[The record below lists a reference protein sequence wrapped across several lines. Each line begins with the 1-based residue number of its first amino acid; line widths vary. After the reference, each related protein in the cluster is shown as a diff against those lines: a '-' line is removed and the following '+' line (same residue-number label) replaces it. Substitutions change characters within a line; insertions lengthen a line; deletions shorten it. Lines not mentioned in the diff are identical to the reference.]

1 MDPFNPKITLIDMDE
16 AAAVDVVVCITYRA
30 DKGLMLPDNV
40 LDRCAHCSK
49 QIQLRPNVPP
59 QPMRLCLKC
68 AVDFMGKGATQ

>member
-1 MDPFNPKITLIDMDE
+1 MSTDDPIKVVDE
-16 AAAVDVVVCITYRA
+16 AEAATADVVVCVPYRP
-30 DKGLMLPDNV
+30 DEGLMLPDNV
-40 LDRCAHCSK
+40 LDCCAHCAQ